1 MRFRSIILISILL
14 PLAPLVAAAQSAKLM
29 LPDFSALSKKAS
41 HSVDISIDPSLLG
54 LASGFLGA
62 DSSPNGA
69 AVKDLITGLQAIYV
83 RSFKFDEDGAYS
95 KADVDAVRAQLKAPA
110 WVPLVSTH
118 DRKQQSDV
126 DIFVNRKGQHTEG
139 MAIITSEP
147 RELTIVNI
155 VGSMDLAKLGQL
167 QGQLGVPKIDVP
179 KADASKRDVPGLS
192 SQSSPSEVPM
202 PSGER

>member
-1 MRFRSIILISILL
+1 MRFRSIILLSIVL
-14 PLAPLVAAAQSAKLM
+14 PLAPWVAAAQSAKLM

-69 AVKDLITGLQAIYV
+69 AVKDLISGLQGIYV
-83 RSFKFDEDGAYS
+83 RSFQFDEDGAYS

-126 DIFVNRKGQHTEG
+126 DIFVNRRGQHTDG
-139 MAIITSEP
+139 MAIITSQP

-167 QGQLGVPKIDVP
+167 QGQLGVPKIDLP
-179 KADASKRDVPGLS
+179 RADGPRGDTPGPSL
-192 SQSSPSEVPM
+192 QSPSKVPT
-202 PSGER
+202 PPPQHP